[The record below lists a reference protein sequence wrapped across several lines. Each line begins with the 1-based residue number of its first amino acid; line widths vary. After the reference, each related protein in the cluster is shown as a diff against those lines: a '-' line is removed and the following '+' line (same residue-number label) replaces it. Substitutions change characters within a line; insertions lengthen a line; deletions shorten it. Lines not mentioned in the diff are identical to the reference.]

1 MNFLRETETWLDGLQ
16 RLIES
21 PKTTATA
28 AGATATA
35 GVAMAGQWLNTTMGW
50 AAVAAGIV
58 ATMFLA
64 RVHWF
69 KGEQHRLEVEHQ
81 RMENEILRRKAKDL
95 GIEIEDAES

>member
-35 GVAMAGQWLNTTMGW
+35 GVAMAGQLLNTIMGV

-69 KGEQHRLEVEHQ
+69 KGEQHRLEFEHQ
-81 RMENEILRRKAKDL
+81 RLENEILRRKAKDL
-95 GIEIEDAES
+95 GIEIEDAE